1 MGSLLQERG
10 ARPGENTDI
19 WNITRPSQIIEI
31 HKAYLEAGAD
41 ILLAN
46 TFGANRLK
54 LAGQPFSVE
63 EVVSAGISNAKKAAE
78 GYPAFV
84 AVDVAPTGK
93 LLQPLGD
100 LSFDQAVDIFR
111 EIVVAGEKAGADLI
125 QIETMSDTYELKAA
139 VLAAKENTSLP
150 VFATVTFDRQ
160 GKLLTGGNVKTVVAL
175 LEGLGVD
182 ALGVNC
188 GLGPAQMEPMVT
200 ELLKEASIPVIVNPN
215 AGLPRQEGGRTIY
228 DVEPDDFADSME
240 VYGRA
245 GAWLLGGCCGT
256 TPEHIQ
262 ALVQRCKKI
271 VPSVIQKKNKSV
283 VTSYAEV
290 AEIGERPI
298 LIGERINPTGKSR
311 FKQALREGDIDY
323 ILQEGFSQQEKGVHI
338 LDINVGLPEI
348 DEQDMLV
355 RVVRQVQSV
364 IDLPL
369 QIDTADVR
377 AMEQAL
383 RYYNGKAMVNSVN
396 GKQES
401 MEAVFPL
408 VKKYGGVVVG
418 LTLDENGI
426 PETAEGRLAVAEKIV
441 ATAEKYGIKRKDI
454 LIDVLCMTIS
464 SDNQSAVT
472 VLKALRLVKEKLG
485 VKTILGVSNISFGL
499 PRRDL
504 INAAFYTMALEAGLD
519 CGIINP
525 NAEGMM
531 NGYYAY
537 LALAGLDENCSQFI
551 DRYKDTRP
559 SEEGK
564 TFLSTGGKK
573 DVSVGAGD
581 GNPET
586 DPADLSE
593 AIERGRKEYA
603 GALAA
608 QLVKEKEPME
618 LIHQYLIP
626 ALDKVGKGFEAGTI
640 FLPQLLMSAEAA
652 KAAFESVRAA
662 LVKEDKNTGKEGRIV
677 IATVKGDV
685 HDIGKNIVK
694 VLLENY
700 GFDVRDLGKDV
711 EPEKIV
717 EAAVS
722 GDVPLVGLSALMTT
736 TVVGME
742 ETIARLHEKKPGC
755 KIMVGGAVLTETY
768 AKKIGA
774 DYYAKDAMASV
785 YFAQKVFQK
794 KEN

>member
-1 MGSLLQERG
+1 M
-10 ARPGENTDI
+10 
-19 WNITRPSQIIEI
+19 
-31 HKAYLEAGAD
+31 
-41 ILLAN
+41 
-46 TFGANRLK
+46 
-54 LAGQPFSVE
+54 
-63 EVVSAGISNAKKAAE
+63 
-78 GYPAFV
+78 
-84 AVDVAPTGK
+84 
-93 LLQPLGD
+93 
-100 LSFDQAVDIFR
+100 
-111 EIVVAGEKAGADLI
+111 
-125 QIETMSDTYELKAA
+125 
-139 VLAAKENTSLP
+139 
-150 VFATVTFDRQ
+150 
-160 GKLLTGGNVKTVVAL
+160 
-175 LEGLGVD
+175 
-182 ALGVNC
+182 
-188 GLGPAQMEPMVT
+188 
-200 ELLKEASIPVIVNPN
+200 
-215 AGLPRQEGGRTIY
+215 
-228 DVEPDDFADSME
+228 
-240 VYGRA
+240 
-245 GAWLLGGCCGT
+245 
-256 TPEHIQ
+256 
-262 ALVQRCKKI
+262 
-271 VPSVIQKKNKSV
+271 
-283 VTSYAEV
+283 
-290 AEIGERPI
+290 
-298 LIGERINPTGKSR
+298 
-311 FKQALREGDIDY
+311 
-323 ILQEGFSQQEKGVHI
+323 
-338 LDINVGLPEI
+338 GLPEI

-586 DPADLSE
+586 GPADLSE
-593 AIERGRKEYA
+593 AIERG
-603 GALAA
+603 
-608 QLVKEKEPME
+608 P
-618 LIHQYLIP
+618 
-626 ALDKVGKGFEAGTI
+626 
-640 FLPQLLMSAEAA
+640 
-652 KAAFESVRAA
+652 
-662 LVKEDKNTGKEGRIV
+662 
-677 IATVKGDV
+677 
-685 HDIGKNIVK
+685 
-694 VLLENY
+694 
-700 GFDVRDLGKDV
+700 
-711 EPEKIV
+711 
-717 EAAVS
+717 
-722 GDVPLVGLSALMTT
+722 
-736 TVVGME
+736 
-742 ETIARLHEKKPGC
+742 
-755 KIMVGGAVLTETY
+755 
-768 AKKIGA
+768 
-774 DYYAKDAMASV
+774 
-785 YFAQKVFQK
+785 
-794 KEN
+794 